1 MLYIVFLTSSV
12 ILCLYLKIHAWK
24 WKESRVYHFYVVS
37 SLYCY
42 SVFLDLFLILNP
54 LKEWFGYKII
64 FFASIFIYFS
74 FKKRILKDINL
85 RYCIIRFYK
94 RRSFYPICI
103 ANLLYTV
110 NIKQFKKWWWC
121 KYGIIF
127 FQNEKLDFLFIYIFC

>member
-1 MLYIVFLTSSV
+1 MVT
-12 ILCLYLKIHAWK
+12 K
-24 WKESRVYHFYVVS
+24 
-37 SLYCY
+37 
-42 SVFLDLFLILNP
+42 LF
-54 LKEWFGYKII
+54 

-127 FQNEKLDFLFIYIFC
+127 FQNEIFYLYIFSVNKSQNINYASFTFFFFNPVAIATSKILNERLIHGRNMFISHGYSNTPRINFLFYFFV